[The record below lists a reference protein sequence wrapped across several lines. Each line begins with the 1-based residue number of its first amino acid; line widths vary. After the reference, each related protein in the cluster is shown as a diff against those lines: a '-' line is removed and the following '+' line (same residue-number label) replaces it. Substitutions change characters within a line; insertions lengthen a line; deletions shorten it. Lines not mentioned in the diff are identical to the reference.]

1 MLDTNTLDYIYT
13 HQKLLVSNLKSFS
26 KKHIHLYIT
35 HVQQDEINKIKDIS
49 KKSCINKIISIIGIK
64 RVLTASTVIDIDEL
78 SKSGFIGSSVG
89 MSELEDDTDL
99 HVLKKLQKHTPSS
112 NPMGN
117 TADLSIL
124 YSAVKK
130 KMDYLITDDTSD
142 FEPMLKEMSK
152 FIPNYL
158 QLRKNSDLNS
168 F

>member
-1 MLDTNTLDYIYT
+1 
-13 HQKLLVSNLKSFS
+13 
-26 KKHIHLYIT
+26 
-35 HVQQDEINKIKDIS
+35 
-49 KKSCINKIISIIGIK
+49 
-64 RVLTASTVIDIDEL
+64 
-78 SKSGFIGSSVG
+78 
-89 MSELEDDTDL
+89 
-99 HVLKKLQKHTPSS
+99 
-112 NPMGN
+112 MGN